1 MTNGNGPALTER
13 ITQRGREVV
22 VERLRDAFAHQLA
35 THDGVDLDPE
45 RVERMVQEAAGRAGE
60 ALRRRSL
67 AQAAMEELGINLSEA
82 LAHPVLA
89 DVQALGDAGAEA
101 DAGAPLPAPQAEAVA
116 EPVTDTPLPAPEAE
130 AVAEP
135 VTDTPLPA
143 PEAVAEADSDI
154 PYPEAETDAPLPA
167 PEALPEPSEGEP
179 HHLDLGS
186 DPEHAQPWPTEHQEV
201 YPDPVPMVADAQA
214 LRLSAVHLSGI
225 ETLYQGEDDLELRL
239 SEAGLDVLKR
249 SNGAAIGRLEW
260 SEIETVVL
268 PAPKR
273 GLRNRRRPRELHV
286 STDRGQAQFELPGL
300 TDQELHEYLEPTLA
314 RLSSIGT
321 DTRAAAAAQRSS

>member
-1 MTNGNGPALTER
+1 MTNGHGPELTER

-22 VERLRDAFAHQLA
+22 VERLRTAFAHQIA
-35 THDGVDLDPE
+35 IHDGGGGLDPE
-45 RVERMVQEAAGRAGE
+45 RVERMVREAAARAGE

-67 AQAAMEELGINLSEA
+67 AQAAMEELGIDLSEA

-89 DVQALGDAGAEA
+89 DGQERS
-101 DAGAPLPAPQAEAVA
+101 
-116 EPVTDTPLPAPEAE
+116 
-130 AVAEP
+130 
-135 VTDTPLPA
+135 
-143 PEAVAEADSDI
+143 DSD
-154 PYPEAETDAPLPA
+154 APPPA
-167 PEALPEPSEGEP
+167 LEALPETSGHEP
-179 HHLDLGS
+179 QHLDLGS
-186 DPEHAQPWPTEHQEV
+186 EPEHEHAQPRPAEHHEPHV
-201 YPDPVPMVADAQA
+201 EPAPMAAVAQA
-214 LRLSAVHLSGI
+214 MRVSAIHLSGI
-225 ETLYQGEDDLELRL
+225 ESLYQGEDDLELRL

-300 TDQELHEYLEPTLA
+300 TDQELHEYLEPALA
-314 RLSSIGT
+314 RLSGVGTGT
-321 DTRAAAAAQRSS
+321 DARDDAA

>member
-1 MTNGNGPALTER
+1 MTNGHGPELTER
-13 ITQRGREVV
+13 IAQRGREVL
-22 VERLRDAFAHQLA
+22 VERLRTAFDHQVA
-35 THDGVDLDPE
+35 TYDGGVDIDPE

-82 LAHPVLA
+82 LAHPVLT
-89 DVQALGDAGAEA
+89 DVQLLIDAGGEA
-101 DAGAPLPAPQAEAVA
+101 R
-116 EPVTDTPLPAPEAE
+116 LPAPE
-130 AVAEP
+130 
-135 VTDTPLPA
+135 PLP
-143 PEAVAEADSDI
+143 
-154 PYPEAETDAPLPA
+154 ET
-167 PEALPEPSEGEP
+167 SEGEP

-186 DPEHAQPWPTEHQEV
+186 DPEHAQPWPAELHEPYV
-201 YPDPVPMVADAQA
+201 EPGPMVADAQA
-214 LRLSAVHLSGI
+214 LRLSAIHLSGI

-260 SEIETVVL
+260 SEIETVAI

-273 GLRNRRRPRELHV
+273 GLRNRRRSRELHV

-300 TDQELHEYLEPTLA
+300 TEEELHEYLEPTLA
-314 RLSSIGT
+314 RLRGVGAEA
-321 DTRAAAAAQRSS
+321 RNAAAESDSDAAGSPASAT

>member
-1 MTNGNGPALTER
+1 MTNGHGPELTER

-22 VERLRDAFAHQLA
+22 VERLRDAFAHQVA
-35 THDGVDLDPE
+35 THDGGVDIDPE
-45 RVERMVQEAAGRAGE
+45 RVELMVQEAAGRAGE

-67 AQAAMEELGINLSEA
+67 AQAAMEELGIDLSAA
-82 LAHPVLA
+82 LAHPVVT
-89 DVQALGDAGAEA
+89 DVPEPAE
-101 DAGAPLPAPQAEAVA
+101 A
-116 EPVTDTPLPAPEAE
+116 EPVPETP
-130 AVAEP
+130 
-135 VTDTPLPA
+135 
-143 PEAVAEADSDI
+143 
-154 PYPEAETDAPLPA
+154 
-167 PEALPEPSEGEP
+167 EGEP

-186 DPEHAQPWPTEHQEV
+186 DPEHAQPWPAERHEHDA
-201 YPDPVPMVADAQA
+201 DPVPMVADAQA
-214 LRLSAVHLSGI
+214 LRLSAVHISGI

-273 GLRNRRRPRELHV
+273 GLRNRRRSRELHV
-286 STDRGQAQFELPGL
+286 TTDRGQARFELPGL
-300 TDQELHEYLEPTLA
+300 TDQQLHEYLEPTLA

>member
-1 MTNGNGPALTER
+1 MTNGHGPELNER

-22 VERLRDAFAHQLA
+22 VERLRTAFAHQIA
-35 THDGVDLDPE
+35 IHDGGGDLDPE
-45 RVERMVQEAAGRAGE
+45 RVERMVQEAAARAGE

-67 AQAAMEELGINLSEA
+67 AQAAMEELGIDLSEA

-89 DVQALGDAGAEA
+89 DVQGRGDA
-101 DAGAPLPAPQAEAVA
+101 P
-116 EPVTDTPLPAPEAE
+116 
-130 AVAEP
+130 
-135 VTDTPLPA
+135 
-143 PEAVAEADSDI
+143 S
-154 PYPEAETDAPLPA
+154 
-167 PEALPEPSEGEP
+167 PEALPEISEHEP

-186 DPEHAQPWPTEHQEV
+186 DPEHDQPRPAEHHEPHV
-201 YPDPVPMVADAQA
+201 EPVPMVANAQA
-214 LRLSAVHLSGI
+214 MRVSAIHLSGI
-225 ETLYQGEDDLELRL
+225 ESLYQGEDDLELRL

-273 GLRNRRRPRELHV
+273 GLRNRRRSRELHV

-300 TDQELHEYLEPTLA
+300 TDQELHEYLEPALA
-314 RLSSIGT
+314 RLSGIGT
-321 DTRAAAAAQRSS
+321 DARDDAA

>member
-1 MTNGNGPALTER
+1 MINGHGPELTER
-13 ITQRGREVV
+13 IAQRGREVV
-22 VERLRDAFAHQLA
+22 VERLRNAFAHQVA
-35 THDGVDLDPE
+35 THDGGVDLDPE

-67 AQAAMEELGINLSEA
+67 AQAAMEELGIDLSEA

-89 DVQALGDAGAEA
+89 DVQELIDAG
-101 DAGAPLPAPQAEAVA
+101 GVA
-116 EPVTDTPLPAPEAE
+116 SLPAPE
-130 AVAEP
+130 
-135 VTDTPLPA
+135 PLP
-143 PEAVAEADSDI
+143 EK
-154 PYPEAETDAPLPA
+154 
-167 PEALPEPSEGEP
+167 SEGEP
-179 HHLDLGS
+179 HHLDLGA
-186 DPEHAQPWPTEHQEV
+186 DPEHAQPLPTERHEP
-201 YPDPVPMVADAQA
+201 YAEPVPMVADAQA
-214 LRLSAVHLSGI
+214 LRLSAIHVSGI

-300 TDQELHEYLEPTLA
+300 TDQELHEYLEPALA
-314 RLSSIGT
+314 RLSGVGTGT
-321 DTRAAAAAQRSS
+321 DARDDAA